1 IAYDEID
8 FIEGLDDYV
17 KIHLENGKRIT
28 ARISMKSI
36 LEKLPDQL
44 FVRVHR
50 SYIVSIKKVKSIQN
64 KVLYLKDEEI
74 PIGETYKNV
83 ILEFFKV

>member
-1 IAYDEID
+1 
-8 FIEGLDDYV
+8 
-17 KIHLENGKRIT
+17 
-28 ARISMKSI
+28 
-36 LEKLPDQL
+36 
-44 FVRVHR
+44 
-50 SYIVSIKKVKSIQN
+50 VKSIQN